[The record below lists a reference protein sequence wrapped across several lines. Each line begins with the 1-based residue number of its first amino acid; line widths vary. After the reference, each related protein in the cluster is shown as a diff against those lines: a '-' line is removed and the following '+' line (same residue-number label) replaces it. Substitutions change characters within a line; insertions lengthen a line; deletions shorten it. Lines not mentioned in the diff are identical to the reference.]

1 MNKEEYLQKLEQHLK
16 KYLSKEEIK
25 DILMDY
31 GEYFEDG
38 RRQNKTDIEISA
50 KLGDPE
56 VIASQF
62 IEEIKEEK
70 RKKQEE
76 NIEKI
81 KETTSS
87 VVKNIKKTTN
97 DFAQS
102 AKEKINTEAMG
113 EMFNEN
119 FDKAKN
125 ESKGIIS
132 SVLGFCTTIIKA
144 AIFIIICFICIMAV
158 LTILGFLGGAVL
170 LAIGGGIGGL
180 TLCVGI
186 ASFISGAMTAA
197 GIFASI
203 FLIAAGILFALL
215 FIIIVY
221 IIIKYL
227 KEGFNFFFIKKGGVN
242 ND

>member
-70 RKKQEE
+70 RKKHEE
-76 NIEKI
+76 DFEKI

-102 AKEKINTEAMG
+102 AKEKINSDAVG
-113 EMFNEN
+113 ENIQ
-119 FDKAKN
+119 KAKT
-125 ESKGIIS
+125 EGKGFLT
-132 SVLGFCTTIIKA
+132 SVIDFIKTVIKA
-144 AIFIIICFICIMAV
+144 ALFIIVCILCVMAV
-158 LTILGFLGGAVL
+158 LALLSLLGGIVL
-170 LAIGGGIGGL
+170 FCLGGGIGGI
-180 TLCVGI
+180 TLCSAI
-186 ASFISGAMTAA
+186 AGFVSGAITAA

-203 FLIAAGILFALL
+203 FLIAGGVLFAVL
-215 FIIIVY
+215 FIIVVY
-221 IIIKYL
+221 IVIKYL
-227 KEGFNFFFIKKGGVN
+227 KDGFKILFAKREG
-242 ND
+242 